1 MIDSDL
7 VERSNQLTDGRRAL
21 VPGPGR
27 RGVLLA
33 GPFGAGTTAVAAA
46 IAAELTRDGTTVCD
60 WPPTPDA
67 EVVSIDARRIGNVDG
82 TTLDFWLRANP
93 AARLIVGARSG
104 SSLPSWLTALWS
116 SGAIERIEVPPL
128 GTGGVEHMAS
138 ALLGGPLSRGL
149 VDYLW
154 RSSGGLPLLVR
165 ELVADA
171 RNDGSIVTSGRAY
184 AWAGDPST
192 VGPRL
197 RHLARSRIDELA
209 EPMRTTLDVIAC
221 SGGAP
226 VRTVLDLVTP
236 EALDA
241 CERVGL
247 ISTDGD
253 GIVRIEPPAFEL
265 AIRDSMPVGRR
276 TTLRRRLSDAI
287 ASDDDVPDEFI
298 VRAGTWSLDEGVRP
312 PANLAIAAATAANRN
327 GDYRSARRLAA
338 SAVGSDLDLDAR
350 LALAHAARFGGAPLD
365 VMVIIDTEHSDQRF
379 REASAILTAD
389 VQQFELDDV
398 DAAVVTLGTTNDA
411 SGRLDVYRLAHLGY
425 AGRFEEC
432 VPEMLAVVNDPTST
446 DEQRCIVWP
455 PLVTGLAFSGRSQE
469 AITHAQRAV
478 AVAPRVADQLPFV
491 RSLAASAMFF
501 ARLLGGWGLDD
512 MPPVGPLALTGVMQ
526 LGLGLPLLANG
537 QTPRAVVEIDKA
549 LAALDVDDPFG
560 FRSLALAAGSAAS
573 VLSGEEERG
582 IAMLAQAERVPR
594 RIGRLLS
601 PEIDRML
608 LWPTFFRGG
617 AGQVAS
623 AGGALVADC
632 ERRGLWAA
640 ALAARH
646 TMLRLGVTNTVPDE
660 EALSLA
666 DGPSASAITT
676 QFRALRDADADAL
689 VEASEI
695 FESIDAVVAA
705 AEAAAQA
712 HYLAKG
718 DGRRA
723 TARAAELRVR
733 RLTDGIDTTPYPL
746 LRDWT
751 ATHRL
756 TRREREVVA
765 LAAQQLTN
773 REIAAR
779 LRTSQRTV
787 EGHLHRAYTKLGV
800 DDRSRL
806 RADVADAREADPR

>member
-1 MIDSDL
+1 M
-7 VERSNQLTDGRRAL
+7 TDGVRAL
-21 VPGPGR
+21 APATGR

-33 GPFGAGTTAVAAA
+33 GPIGAGTTALATA
-46 IAAELTRDGTTVCD
+46 IAAELTTTGVIVSD

-67 EVVSIDARRIGNVDG
+67 EVAIVDARRVGNVDA
-82 TTLDFWLRANP
+82 TTLDYWLRSDP
-93 AARLIVGARSG
+93 EARLIVSARSG
-104 SSLPSWLTALWS
+104 ASLPSWLTALWS
-116 SGAIERIEVPPL
+116 SGAIERIEVEPL
-128 GTGGVEHMAS
+128 SNGGVEQMAS

-154 RSSGGLPLLVR
+154 RFSGGLPLLVR

-171 RNDGSIVTSGRAY
+171 RNDGGIVTSGRAY

-197 RHLARSRIDELA
+197 RHLARSRVDELA
-209 EPMRTTLDVIAC
+209 EPMRTTVDLVAC
-221 SGGAP
+221 AGGAP
-226 VRTVLDLVTP
+226 LRTILALVDAG
-236 EALDA
+236 ALDA

-247 ISTDGD
+247 VTTDD
-253 GIVRIEPPAFEL
+253 GTVRIEPPAFEL
-265 AIRDSMPVGRR
+265 AVRDSMPAGRR

-287 ASDDDVPDEFI
+287 AADGDAPDEFI
-298 VRAGTWSLDEGVRP
+298 VRASTWSLDEGVRP
-312 PANLAIAAATAANRN
+312 PGDLAVAAATAANRN

-338 SAVGSDLDLDAR
+338 SAVGSEFDLAAR
-350 LALAHAARFGGAPLD
+350 LALAHAARYGGSPLD
-365 VMVIIDTEHSDQRF
+365 VTVIVDPTHSDQQF

-398 DAAVVTLGTTNDA
+398 DTALTTLRSAPDSG
-411 SGRLDVYRLAHLGY
+411 GRLDVYRLAHLGY
-425 AGRFEEC
+425 AGRFEDSLTD
-432 VPEMLAVVNDPTST
+432 MLGVVADPAST
-446 DEQRCIVWP
+446 DAQRCIVWP
-455 PLVTGLAFSGRSQE
+455 PLIVGLAFSGRSHE
-469 AITHAQRAV
+469 AVTHAQRAV
-478 AVAPRVADQLPFV
+478 AVAPRVDDQVPFV
-491 RSLAASAMFF
+491 RSLTASALFF

-512 MPPVGPLALTGVMQ
+512 LPLVGPLALTGVMQ

-549 LAALDVDDPFG
+549 LAAFDVGDPFG
-560 FRSLALAAGSAAS
+560 FRSLALAAGAAAA

-594 RIGRLLS
+594 RIGRLLN
-601 PEIDRML
+601 PEIDRLL

-623 AGGALVADC
+623 AGGAIVADC

-640 ALAARH
+640 ALSARH
-646 TMLRLGVTNTVPDE
+646 TMLRLGVSNVAPDE
-660 EALSLA
+660 DALSRV
-666 DGPSASAITT
+666 DGPAATAMAT
-676 QFRALRDADADAL
+676 QFRAIRDGDADAL
-689 VEASEI
+689 VEASEM
-695 FESIDAVVAA
+695 FESIEAIVAA

-733 RLTDGIDTTPYPL
+733 RLTDGLDTTPYPL

-773 REIAAR
+773 RQIATR
-779 LRTSQRTV
+779 LNTSQRTV

-806 RADVADAREADPR
+806 RADLGEPRG

>member
-1 MIDSDL
+1 MTHPELAERADL
-7 VERSNQLTDGRRAL
+7 IAAGVRAL
-21 VPGPGR
+21 TPGHGR

-46 IAAELTRDGTTVCD
+46 IAEELAGTGVAVGE
-60 WPPTPDA
+60 WPPTPA
-67 EVVSIDARRIGNVDG
+67 TAVATIDAHRITKVDG
-82 TTLDFWLRANP
+82 TTLDYWLRDDP
-93 AARLIVGARSG
+93 DARLIVGARSG
-104 SSLPSWLTALWS
+104 ASLPSWLTALWS
-116 SGAIERIEVPPL
+116 SGAVERIEVAPL
-128 GTGGVEHMAS
+128 STAGVEQMAS
-138 ALLGGPLSRGL
+138 DLLGGPLSRGL

-154 RSSGGLPLLVR
+154 RFSGGLPLLVR

-171 RNDGSIVTSGRAY
+171 RHDGSIVTSGRAF

-209 EPMRTTLDVIAC
+209 EPLRTTLDIVAC
-221 SGGAP
+221 AGGAP
-226 VRTVLDLVTP
+226 LRTILGLVTP
-236 EALDA
+236 DALDA

-247 ISTDGD
+247 VATDGD
-253 GIVRIEPPAFEL
+253 GVVRIEPTGLEFAV
-265 AIRDSMPVGRR
+265 RDSMPAGRR
-276 TTLRRRLSDAI
+276 TTMRRRLSDAI
-287 ASDDDVPDEFI
+287 ASDPDAPDEFI

-312 PANLAIAAATAANRN
+312 PADLAVAAATAANRN

-338 SAVGSDLDLDAR
+338 AAVGTEHDLDAR

-365 VMVIIDTEHSDQRF
+365 VTVIVDPAHSDLRF
-379 REASAILTAD
+379 REASAIMLAG

-398 DAAVVTLGTTNDA
+398 DAAIAILAPAAA
-411 SGRLDVYRLAHLGY
+411 SSPLMAAYQYAHLGY
-425 AGRFEEC
+425 AGRFEDSLDAMQAI
-432 VPEMLAVVNDPTST
+432 VDDPSST
-446 DEQRCIVWP
+446 EEQRCVVWP
-455 PLVTGLAFSGRSQE
+455 PLIAGLVFSGRSQE
-469 AITHAQRAV
+469 AVAHAQRAV
-478 AVAPRVADQLPFV
+478 TEAPRVDRHVPFA
-491 RSLAASAMFF
+491 RSLNASALFF
-501 ARLLGGWGLDD
+501 ARFLGGWGVDD
-512 MPPVGPLALTGVMQ
+512 LPPVGPLALTGVMQ
-526 LGLGLPLLANG
+526 LGLGLPMLENG
-537 QTPRAVVEIDKA
+537 RAPLAVVEIDKA
-549 LAALDVDDPFG
+549 LAAFDVNDPFG
-560 FRSLALAAGSAAS
+560 FRSLALAAGAAAA
-573 VLSGEEERG
+573 VVSGEEERG
-582 IAMLAQAERVPR
+582 IGMLAQAERVPR
-594 RIGRLLS
+594 RIGRLLG
-601 PEIDRML
+601 PEIDRLL

-646 TMLRLGVTNTVPDE
+646 TMLRLGVTTAMPDE
-660 EALSLA
+660 QTLA
-666 DGPSASAITT
+666 RVDSPAATAMAA
-676 QFRALRDADADAL
+676 QFRALADGDADAL
-689 VEASEI
+689 VEASEL

-712 HYLAKG
+712 HYLAKN

-806 RADVADAREADPR
+806 RSDVPEARG